1 MKRANWDYYFNRW
14 MLFLIIF
21 AGHRMECTEPFM
33 EYVKSFIYLDMCNV
47 QHHGGI

>member
-21 AGHRMECTEPFM
+21 AIARTKYTEPFI
-33 EYVKSFIYLDMCNV
+33 EYAKSFIYLGICNV
-47 QHHGGI
+47 QHCEA